1 MNLLDDIFTPH
12 ALLLGTVMF
21 AGLLLAALRSTPW
34 TWLAVGGRQHAF
46 AGAIVTCMLL
56 WSISAKLGGG
66 PSFHLLGVTT
76 LTLMFGPALAFVAA
90 ALALTGV
97 TLAGIA
103 GWGAFGANALIMGA
117 VPIATS
123 YAIYRLVDA
132 RLPNHFFVY
141 VLLSAFVNG
150 AIAMLASRMSTLA
163 VLWFSSSS
171 SGAVAVSDYVLSSV
185 LLAWGEALTT
195 GMFMTLFVVYRPDWV
210 RLFDD
215 ERYLMGR

>member
-1 MNLLDDIFTPH
+1 MNLLDEMFTPH
-12 ALLLGTVMF
+12 ALLLGSILF
-21 AGLLLAALRSTPW
+21 AGVLLVALRFSSW
-34 TWLAVGGRQHAF
+34 TWLAIGGRQHAF

-76 LTLMFGPALAFVAA
+76 LTLMFGPALAVVAA
-90 ALALTGV
+90 TLALTGV
-97 TLAGIA
+97 TLAGAA
-103 GWGAFGANALIMGA
+103 GWGAFGMNALIMGA

-123 YAIYRLVDA
+123 YALYRLVDA

-150 AIAMLASRMSTLA
+150 GIAMMASRMSTLA
-163 VLWFSSSS
+163 LLWLSAGSA
-171 SGAVAVSDYVLSSV
+171 GTVAVSDYVLSSV

-195 GMFMTLFVVYRPDWV
+195 GMLMTLFVIYRPDWV
-210 RLFDD
+210 KLFDD
-215 ERYLMGR
+215 GRYLMGR